1 MIGGYCIFRVGML
14 FAGVYLSLEEVASY
28 GLMMQLSGI
37 ITSVSQNYYIVKQ
50 PEIASYK
57 VRGDKNK
64 LTEIFSFSIFINGGN
79 WLIVCCFLWS
89 ISFEYD
95 SL

>member
-14 FAGVYLSLEEVASY
+14 FAGFYLSLEEVASY

-57 VRGDKNK
+57 VRGDKTNLLK
-64 LTEIFSFSIFINGGN
+64 YFH
-79 WLIVCCFLWS
+79 
-89 ISFEYD
+89 
-95 SL
+95 SLLFHFY

>member
-1 MIGGYCIFRVGML
+1 ML
-14 FAGVYLSLEEVASY
+14 FAGFYLSLEEVASY

-64 LTEIFSFSIFINGGN
+64 LTEIFSFSI
-79 WLIVCCFLWS
+79 
-89 ISFEYD
+89 ISF
-95 SL
+95 LLMVVTGLLFIVFVVH